1 MKKKTQNKNTL
12 QESLRRFGHMLAM
25 REQRGDD
32 SEEYKKKKNARD
44 FMLKKL
50 YNQS

>member
-1 MKKKTQNKNTL
+1 MKKKIQTKNTL

-25 REQRGDD
+25 REQRGDN
-32 SEEYKKKKNARD
+32 SEEYKKKRAVHES
-44 FMLKKL
+44 MLRKL